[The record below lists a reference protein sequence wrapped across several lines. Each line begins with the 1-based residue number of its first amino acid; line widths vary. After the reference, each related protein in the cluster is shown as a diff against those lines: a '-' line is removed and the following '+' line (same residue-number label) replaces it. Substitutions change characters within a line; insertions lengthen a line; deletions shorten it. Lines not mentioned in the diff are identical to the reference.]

1 MWIHQ
6 WFTQLDAQL
15 RKTTLRLFRRP
26 ITLLTFMLL
35 CSMGVVFV
43 WLPSLINTKEATDV
57 NIMDKVECGF
67 SDTDNN
73 FHERDACVVLAYTP
87 KTEFTDNVA
96 ARMQEKFGYSKSRFK
111 SFSSIEAAAKAVL
124 AKPGFTPFVANF
136 GSGVV
141 DYESTANIEI
151 DLHANYTNNANTDSW
166 SDTYSHESNNL
177 LKIQHQL
184 ESSILEVLNSDG
196 DVEPNLDIDIEFKSL
211 PYVKNFKAIGNIF
224 SLFIMPTALSIG
236 VLMASMTAMY
246 LVLDEKKE
254 NMLQMM
260 RTMGLCESTYW
271 LTWALGFTLLAA
283 IGAIVPAV
291 MAQFTGIRAL
301 TETHPFI
308 LYVIFAT
315 FYLAVVLFNISFVS
329 FSKRVALIGMSSLII
344 FGLVMMILDIVNGIK
359 LLMYLFGIGGHHFKS
374 LYLTMLYSPNTAMI
388 WRVVGRMA
396 PIFGFGKIIANIVAV
411 TTGTAGSLGGAAAS
425 GSGASHGSSMIGQ
438 KYDWN
443 AFTSKIGPFV
453 NDDKEWWGA
462 SDFDTCMLML
472 LECVGYMV
480 FAWYMGQVQGGGHKR
495 FFFPLNPRYW
505 GFYSR
510 SKSLMSGDT
519 VGKVRA
525 SSKNSGSIRLL
536 KMSKGFKGIQA
547 VKELSIEMQHGKT
560 FCLLGHNGAGK
571 TTTINVLTGVHK
583 PTFGHAFVL
592 GHSVQDEIGSIQ
604 RLMGICPQHD
614 ILFEELSGADHIKF
628 WARFKGMDRSKLKAE
643 VERSLTSVSLFADA
657 KQAAGKYSG
666 GMQRRLSVAIST
678 LGSPGVI
685 FLDEPT
691 TGMDPLTRRKVWGTI
706 NDLKKNAVVVLT
718 THSMEEADALGD
730 NIAIM
735 ANGSLR
741 AVGSSLFLKDKF
753 GQGSQVNLITD
764 MSNTGHIEK
773 LAKDFVPAST
783 LVSSSA
789 GNMTFSIPNISRRR
803 LPAFFEALEDPSN
816 GISEWGISSTTL
828 EEVFVRLTKA
838 NKSSSAEGDIEDDLD
853 SEKKCKICEIRP
865 VTRVQLM
872 TGKGIG
878 LWVDGVI
885 CQHCARTPE
894 EVRADEEKEAI
905 EYQERE
911 KAKQEELK
919 TLREAI
925 VKEVNETF
933 IVLQNTET
941 AATADNTRQ
950 TPAVQT
956 KIYELKKKIY
966 DLQQQHGDYASVI
979 AQQQQEFAQ
988 QQQQQQVK
996 MIRQESIDTKQ
1007 PLSEAGIT
1015 VKVPT
1020 AVEEANMSKPQL
1032 SPQVV
1037 MVGSTE
1043 TDEEENRKP
1052 TVVGTAANISVV
1064 PTASKQFKALTMKN
1078 MNLIK
1083 RQKKTMACFLYCAC
1097 QIVTMLFL
1105 TAGVG
1110 SIVSVEG
1117 NYNHKCGSYKAQV
1130 ECSKLATAFEQH
1142 GLGYAYI
1149 YGKNDGDFNWNMIWN
1164 TEFYTPSILDVDSRD
1179 LWYSQKAQSSDT
1191 LVKDLLFYDG
1201 FATPFVNFK
1210 NFDTVSSLKELSE
1223 PVRVGQETM
1232 NSREFK
1238 VNITEV
1244 DTVLE
1249 SYFPLFA
1256 MYVDKLNTKGD
1267 NLEFDGKFN
1276 DYGPTDNKWYDFE
1289 VNFLDDKGKLMD
1301 DMIYW
1306 MGSTHSANTMRAR
1319 MNMIQWV
1326 KYALLKTAAKATSKV
1341 VNMVKTNIYDF
1352 GDMIAFENYPSVAPT
1367 VCSGLILLGQF
1378 FIPHF
1383 VQQITMEK
1391 ESKLISALR
1400 MQGMRM
1406 GSYHLSNYF
1415 FVQLLVMIPTFIVI
1429 VCMLLAKVKLGQ
1441 SILYWIISVPCW
1453 AHSTS
1458 GLALTM
1464 PSFFR
1469 SSKIAVIVMFITV
1482 YMSANISSILIAV
1495 VKDFPWWVSYIP
1507 IFQGAKLIRDLLNK
1521 TTSTETIMSTLGNM
1535 LLSGTVLLLIGIVME
1550 NIALGIWKPHRFIS
1564 HLKTKSKNRKE
1575 RRVGSAKRQTTAD
1588 TINNPTNDEITIQV
1602 QNKNDAEDEDVLEES
1617 IKADKATSKD
1627 NPIIVRHMKKN
1638 FGPKQAVKDVSFVGD
1653 QGQCFGLLGPNGAG
1667 KTTTLSMMSGTLS
1680 IGGGEAIISGFDVET
1695 ELQKVYTVLGMS
1707 PQFDRLYEEMSVE
1720 EHLKVYSKIRG
1731 VNSKGVRLV
1740 VRGAAESVELD
1751 GDQFRMIS
1759 SKLSGGMKR
1768 RLSIGM
1774 TLLGQP
1780 PIIFLDEPTTG
1791 LDPET
1796 RNGIWKTIERCKRDR
1811 CVVLV
1816 SHSME
1821 EVDALCTRVG
1831 IMATGSMRCI
1841 GTPLHLKAKFGS
1853 GYQLKVNLAK
1863 GSSDIKLSDFLRSLC
1878 EASTIVYSFGDSRT
1892 YRIPAQISVAELF
1905 KVMDER
1911 MQDLNVKEWSIS
1923 HTSLD
1928 EVFVNIVQD

>member
-803 LPAFFEALEDPSN
+803 LPAFFEALEDSAN
-816 GISEWGISSTTL
+816 GVSEWGMSSTTL
-828 EEVFVRLTKA
+828 EEVFIRLTKA
-838 NKSSSAEGDIEDDLD
+838 NKNDGSGDGNAFEDEDTTT
-853 SEKKCKICEIRP
+853 KKCAICEIQP
-865 VTRVQLM
+865 VDRVRLM
-872 TGKGIG
+872 TGKGVA
-878 LWVDGVI
+878 LWVDGVV
-885 CQHCARTPE
+885 CRRCARTPE
-894 EVRADEEKEAI
+894 EVQAEEENEAR
-905 EYQERE
+905 EYE
-911 KAKQEELK
+911 
-919 TLREAI
+919 LREAKKTAQTMEMRAEI
-925 VKEVNETF
+925 ERKINENYAL
-933 IVLQNTET
+933 LQQVES
-941 AATADNTRQ
+941 AANANGTITTQ
-950 TPAVQT
+950 PVQLQV
-956 KIYELKKKIY
+956 YELKKVIY
-966 DLQQQHGDYASVI
+966 DLQQQHGNYAEVI
-979 AQQQQEFAQ
+979 ARAQ
-988 QQQQQQVK
+988 MAQGAVLPTPTTDGNGYQSPTYVGPTTTDSTLPQK
-996 MIRQESIDTKQ
+996 
-1007 PLSEAGIT
+1007 T
-1015 VKVPT
+1015 VAT
-1020 AVEEANMSKPQL
+1020 A
-1032 SPQVV
+1032 
-1037 MVGSTE
+1037 
-1043 TDEEENRKP
+1043 
-1052 TVVGTAANISVV
+1052 TAANISVDISN
-1064 PTASKQFKALTMKN
+1064 TKQLNALTLKN
-1078 MNLIK
+1078 FSLLK
-1083 RQKKTMACFLYCAC
+1083 RQKKTICCFCYCVC
-1097 QIVTMLFL
+1097 QLAVGLFL
-1105 TAGVG
+1105 TAGLG
-1110 SIVSVEG
+1110 SVLGGSSD
-1117 NYNHKCGSYKAQV
+1117 YSHKCSGGYYSDHNCNQLVSEFVNPSWAMHINDPYMSSFGSQ
-1130 ECSKLATAFEQH
+1130 SMNF
-1142 GLGYAYI
+1142 
-1149 YGKNDGDFNWNMIWN
+1149 
-1164 TEFYTPSILDVDSRD
+1164 DVWMYDVKYPYD
-1179 LWYSQKAQSSDT
+1179 IWYSEYDNLKTSWSD
-1191 LVKDLLFYDG
+1191 LDWF
-1201 FATPFVNFK
+1201 
-1210 NFDTVSSLKELSE
+1210 E
-1223 PVRVGQETM
+1223 GQEKYYTNLHVKNEKVTNYKNLVQPVIDGQKFYEEQNM
-1232 NSREFK
+1232 KINSTDIYQLRNFFPQFAIFAKEIDARKMSDLKFK
-1238 VNITEV
+1238 AE
-1244 DTVLE
+1244 
-1249 SYFPLFA
+1249 Y
-1256 MYVDKLNTKGD
+1256 G
-1267 NLEFDGKFN
+1267 
-1276 DYGPTDNKWYDFE
+1276 DYGPTSESWGDFNIDVSHPGGYSNTLFTGSGETNIETRMRFLLWIKEALIRTAMKAANKVSRF
-1289 VNFLDDKGKLMD
+1289 
-1301 DMIYW
+1301 
-1306 MGSTHSANTMRAR
+1306 
-1319 MNMIQWV
+1319 
-1326 KYALLKTAAKATSKV
+1326 
-1341 VNMVKTNIYDF
+1341 VKTSIYDF
-1352 GDMIAFENYPSVAPT
+1352 GGLISYKTFAAVNPT
-1367 VCSGLILLGQF
+1367 VCSGLVLLGQF
-1378 FIPHF
+1378 FLPSF
-1383 VQQITMEK
+1383 VQQIAMEK
-1391 ESKLISALR
+1391 EKKLVAALR

-1406 GSYHLSNYF
+1406 HNYHISNYA
-1415 FVQLLVMIPTFIVI
+1415 FVQFLIFVPMLVL
-1429 VCMLLAKVKLGQ
+1429 LLAMVCAKVDLGQ
-1441 SILYWIISVPCW
+1441 SLVYWIIALPIWS
-1453 AHSTS
+1453 HTLS
-1458 GLALTM
+1458 GMALLL
-1464 PSFFR
+1464 PAFFR
-1469 SSKIAVIVMFITV
+1469 KSKIAVIVVFVAVFLSSMV
-1482 YMSANISSILIAV
+1482 SASMMNII
-1495 VKDFPWWVSYIP
+1495 KNWPWWFAYIP
-1507 IFQGAKLIRDLLNK
+1507 VFQGAQLVK
-1521 TTSTETIMSTLGNM
+1521 T
-1535 LLSGTVLLLIGIVME
+1535 LLSKSTSFPYLCTLFLNMFISGCIMLGIGVALE
-1550 NIALGIWKPHRFIS
+1550 NMALGIWKPHRYF
-1564 HLKTKSKNRKE
+1564 
-1575 RRVGSAKRQTTAD
+1575 AKRKQVKFAKRKRVRSIAEKIEPNEQWEMPLIDEHAD
-1588 TINNPTNDEITIQV
+1588 EDPDVVEEA
-1602 QNKNDAEDEDVLEES
+1602 KRAED
-1617 IKADKATSKD
+1617 ADQQEV
-1627 NPIIVRHMKKN
+1627 PIVVRHMKKH
-1638 FGPKQAVKDVSFVGD
+1638 FGKKQAVKDVSFVGD

-1667 KTTTLSMMSGTLS
+1667 KTTTLSMMSGTLK
-1680 IGGGEAIISGFDVET
+1680 IGGGETFIKGFDVET
-1695 ELQKVYTVLGMS
+1695 QLEKVYTILGMS

-1796 RNGIWKTIERCKRDR
+1796 RQKVWEIINNAKPGRSIILTT
-1811 CVVLV
+1811 
-1816 SHSME
+1816 HSME
-1821 EVDALCTRVG
+1821 EADALSNRIA
-1831 IMATGSMRCI
+1831 IMANGSLRCI
-1841 GTPLHLKAKFGS
+1841 GSQQLLKNRFGD
-1853 GYQLKVNLAK
+1853 GYQLKIMLDEHSTTSKTIEFIRSFASAAK
-1863 GSSDIKLSDFLRSLC
+1863 C
-1878 EASTIVYSFGDSRT
+1878 VYSFGLART
-1892 YRIPAQISVAELF
+1892 FVIPRQSITMSSIFESMTHGSKNAGI
-1905 KVMDER
+1905 
-1911 MQDLNVKEWSIS
+1911 KEWAIQQ
-1923 HTSLD
+1923 TSLE
-1928 EVFVNIVQD
+1928 EVFVKIAREAESSS